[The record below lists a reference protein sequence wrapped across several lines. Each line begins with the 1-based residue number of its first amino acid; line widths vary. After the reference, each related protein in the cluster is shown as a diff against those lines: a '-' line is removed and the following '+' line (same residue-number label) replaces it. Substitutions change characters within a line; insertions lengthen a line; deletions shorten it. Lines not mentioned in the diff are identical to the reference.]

1 MEQTEYTQQD
11 EKRLAAKSSIL
22 KRIKQGKPAPAK
34 VNKLRLR
41 DILSAPS
48 WFQLRSNNQAASE
61 SHVWELIKHLE
72 RHPEQ
77 PFSPLVVYWVGD
89 GWCVIDG
96 HHRLEAYRATEFK
109 QPIPVTVFTGTLD
122 VACLFAASSNSKDK
136 LSMSR
141 REKSDAAW
149 SLVISTDNS
158 KAAIAK
164 ATCVSERSVGYM
176 RAVMKSLSESHP
188 EKALDELSWLDAM
201 QIHQG
206 KDIDKHTGSED
217 WVEKEAQELANRLCK
232 QFGKRL
238 SHNVGVTIRA
248 IEIYDAKICEAI
260 SDWYSDPEDDEDD
273 LPTPQLANGE
283 EF

>member
-1 MEQTEYTQQD
+1 MEQIEQTQQD
-11 EKRLAAKSSIL
+11 ENRLAAKRSIL
-22 KRIKQGKPAPAK
+22 KRIKQGKSAPAR
-34 VNKLRLR
+34 VSKLRLR
-41 DILSAPS
+41 DVLSAPS
-48 WFQLRSNNQAASE
+48 LFQLRSNNQAASE

-72 RHPEQ
+72 RYPEQ

-96 HHRLEAYRATEFK
+96 HHRLEAYRAAGFK

-122 VACLFAASSNSKDK
+122 AASLFAGSSNAKDK
-136 LSMSR
+136 LLMSR

-164 ATCVSERSVGYM
+164 ALCVSERSVGYM

-217 WVEKEAQELANRLCK
+217 WVEKNAQELANRLCK

-238 SHNVGVTIRA
+238 SHNFEVTMRA
-248 IEIYDAKICEAI
+248 LEIYDCRLLDVIAEQYA
-260 SDWYSDPEDDEDD
+260 PAEDASEH
-273 LPTPQLANGE
+273 QLADGE